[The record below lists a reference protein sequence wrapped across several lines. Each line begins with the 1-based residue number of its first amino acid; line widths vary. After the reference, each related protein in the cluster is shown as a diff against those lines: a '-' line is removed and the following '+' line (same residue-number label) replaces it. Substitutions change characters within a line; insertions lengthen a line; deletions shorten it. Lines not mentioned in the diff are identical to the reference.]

1 MVHRR
6 NTVVVV
12 VLTGFVALW
21 GGCARPYAASSLP
34 AQAHAA
40 NRITI
45 LTWNVR
51 GYPEK
56 RQSDRQWFT
65 SVLDRLDPDVL
76 CVQEIANQA
85 KVNTFQAQENHFT
98 SVAFRDSNDSQDN
111 AILAGERIALEDL
124 PDPGDFLHPAQVAY
138 IASEGFDAVVITV
151 HFPWTDLTRREKE
164 KVLLKDLV
172 AAALTKDPDVIVC
185 GDFNTT
191 EPGIDDLA
199 EALGLIVMVPAG
211 QDGVGTTYA
220 GNRYDW
226 FLISPDL
233 AREEAVSCRIVTFP
247 DPDLPTAKS
256 VSDHRPVEAVF
267 RTDPAFRDRN

>member
-1 MVHRR
+1 MKQ
-6 NTVVVV
+6 
-12 VLTGFVALW
+12 
-21 GGCARPYAASSLP
+21 PSY
-34 AQAHAA
+34 
-40 NRITI
+40 
-45 LTWNVR
+45 
-51 GYPEK
+51 
-56 RQSDRQWFT
+56 RQWFT

-85 KVNTFQAQENHFT
+85 KVNAFQAQENHFT
-98 SVAFRDSNDSQDN
+98 SIAFGNSRDGRDS

-124 PDPGDFLHPAQVAY
+124 PDPTGFQHPAQVAY
-138 IASEGFDAVVITV
+138 LASEGFDAVVATV
-151 HFPWTDLTRREKE
+151 HLSWSKPVLRAKE

-172 AAALTKDPDVIVC
+172 ATALTKDPDIIVC

-191 EPGIDDLA
+191 EPRIGELA

-211 QDGVGTTYA
+211 QEGVGTTYA

-247 DPDLPTAKS
+247 DAELSTAKS
-256 VSDHRPVEAVF
+256 VSDHRPVQAVF